1 MPTLATL
8 VHGATRST
16 FRPGS
21 RWHSELDYFSGE
33 LLAPLPHDIG
43 QPGRHGHPCHAL
55 LLLAHRRRAL
65 RPPPATRHDGLGA
78 ARPLR
83 AAAGVLL
90 RRRHGRRAV
99 HPARHHRLRRG
110 EDDVG
115 APSLGAEERRRACTR
130 HVRPTPIRVDG
141 PRARQV
147 DEAGTR
153 VRGARG
159 GVGRAAAMGGGA
171 AQDVAGVTGEL
182 VFQDHP
188 CGAAEL
194 LIDSLPEG
202 AAHEAALYP
211 DGTHLTD
218 LMEVR
223 DLLYTMQRPAIVPHL
238 VYPYDWLP
246 SVSLLAVRRRRWPAP
261 LFLLLVAGRSV
272 SPTMFQTPQAGLE
285 VQLAENIDSYP
296 SILIT
301 LTLSICPT
309 LLALTT

>member
-1 MPTLATL
+1 
-8 VHGATRST
+8 
-16 FRPGS
+16 
-21 RWHSELDYFSGE
+21 
-33 LLAPLPHDIG
+33 LPVV
-43 QPGRHGHPCHAL
+43 RN
-55 LLLAHRRRAL
+55 
-65 RPPPATRHDGLGA
+65 T
-78 ARPLR
+78 
-83 AAAGVLL
+83 
-90 RRRHGRRAV
+90 
-99 HPARHHRLRRG
+99 
-110 EDDVG
+110 
-115 APSLGAEERRRACTR
+115 PSLLPRLTPRITLTR
-130 HVRPTPIRVDG
+130 M
-141 PRARQV
+141 A
-147 DEAGTR
+147 
-153 VRGARG
+153 
-159 GVGRAAAMGGGA
+159 
-171 AQDVAGVTGEL
+171 VTGEL

-202 AAHEAALYP
+202 AAREAALYP

-223 DLLYTMQRPAIVPHL
+223 DLLYTMQRPAIVPHVRSLLPLSSAPTNGSPSLLKL

-246 SVSLLAVRRRRWPAP
+246 SVSLLAVRRCRWPAP